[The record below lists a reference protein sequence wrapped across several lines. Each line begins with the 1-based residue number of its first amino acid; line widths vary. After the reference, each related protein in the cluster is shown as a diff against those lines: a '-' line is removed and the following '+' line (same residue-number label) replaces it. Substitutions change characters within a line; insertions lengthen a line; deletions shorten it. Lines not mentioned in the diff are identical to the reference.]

1 MHSQVTKDILFD
13 YFAGRATALQI
24 EMIEEWVKLPANE
37 NFFYECLN
45 EWELTHPQYI
55 ANVDAAVEKYRHFLF
70 HSTKESQKVIFQP
83 KVGKKAVFRG
93 MGKYW
98 LVAACLFILMA
109 LGTWFFKDTLVYK
122 TYSTAFGEKHT
133 VQLSDGSKVTLNAN
147 SSLKVPRFGFGNTT
161 REVSLYGEAIFSI
174 AHTPH
179 HQQFVVH
186 TRPDF
191 KIVVLGTEFSV
202 FARPRATKVA
212 LSKGKVQV
220 HYQSDKQQTN
230 QLTMKPGEL
239 VSLDEQG
246 ELALKKVQRP
256 ENYAAWKNNRFVFEK
271 TSLQEIAAILQ
282 ENYGLNLSIRGETL
296 ASQTLTGS
304 FQASSAD
311 ELLQAISE
319 ILSINVIR
327 QDREVTLSDN

>member
-1 MHSQVTKDILFD
+1 
-13 YFAGRATALQI
+13 
-24 EMIEEWVKLPANE
+24 
-37 NFFYECLN
+37 
-45 EWELTHPQYI
+45 
-55 ANVDAAVEKYRHFLF
+55 
-70 HSTKESQKVIFQP
+70 
-83 KVGKKAVFRG
+83 
-93 MGKYW
+93 
-98 LVAACLFILMA
+98 
-109 LGTWFFKDTLVYK
+109 
-122 TYSTAFGEKHT
+122 
-133 VQLSDGSKVTLNAN
+133 
-147 SSLKVPRFGFGNTT
+147 VPRFGFGNTT